1 MKVKTNI
8 MNAVDSLDD
17 RIIRT
22 STGSTVSGKS
32 SFTKLFTTGDWYTAK
47 YNRVT
52 GISYNTN
59 IVLLRLSEMY
69 LIKAEAAALATN
81 SVSSDA
87 LDAFNKFKLR
97 NYGIGSY
104 IPETTN
110 DINVFLSK
118 IRFDRRI
125 ELMSENGDRYA
136 QLRRL
141 KLPLRDGSTNYAKY
155 LFKIPQEEMA
165 SNDLIEQNP

>member
-1 MKVKTNI
+1 
-8 MNAVDSLDD
+8 
-17 RIIRT
+17 
-22 STGSTVSGKS
+22 
-32 SFTKLFTTGDWYTAK
+32 
-47 YNRVT
+47 
-52 GISYNTN
+52 
-59 IVLLRLSEMY
+59 MY

-104 IPETTN
+104 VAESTTDVN
-110 DINVFLSK
+110 EFLNK

-125 ELMSENGDRYA
+125 ELMGENGDRYA
-136 QLRRL
+136 QLKRL
-141 KLPLRDGSTNYAKY
+141 KLPLRDGTTNYAKY